1 MASSPKRTR
10 FDASALSPSDT
21 ASTPMATA
29 RESLKMSVESLQ
41 PEIAT
46 ILLRLGTDFL
56 VSSHKKY
63 IKSQQVKKIED
74 DEEFIPKSARVKFEL
89 KCSKLVE
96 QDEEHISLAADTAII
111 VQTFQQDLRAKI
123 LSTSK
128 LEVTALQKAVVEKFA
143 THLCMT
149 VKACFACESTTVTV
163 NTDKFINT
171 LLHVYEAQPLTH
183 CGTDANAFRAIY
195 QRVHTTEA
203 LPPPYVTSLP
213 TTSDIEREDGSVQRV
228 TTLPPAWL
236 LSQLPNIWRTI
247 ETTFITPWSVYL
259 DVTKRN
265 NVALELKKLN
275 EEFFNNKITDDT
287 AMLIDS
293 EPPADPQVL
302 NDLITAK
309 VSAATKKMTNE
320 ISVLK
325 KALSKN
331 SKRDQ
336 SGADKK
342 KSGRRGKAAAKVND
356 TSNENRKNKNKTRR
370 TNTASSKSSTN
381 NNRNSNQQ
389 NHRSNSRTTRN

>member
-29 RESLKMSVESLQ
+29 RESLKTSVESLQ

-56 VSSHKKY
+56 LCSHKKY

-96 QDEEHISLAADTAII
+96 QDEEYISLAADTAII

-171 LLHVYEAQPLTH
+171 LLHVYEVQLLTH

-195 QRVHTTEA
+195 QRVHTIEA

-247 ETTFITPWSVYL
+247 ETTFITPWSIYL

-265 NVALELKKLN
+265 NVAL
-275 EEFFNNKITDDT
+275 DDT

-302 NDLITAK
+302 NDLIAAK

-320 ISVLK
+320 ISGLK

-370 TNTASSKSSTN
+370 TNTTSSKSSTN
-381 NNRNSNQQ
+381 NNRNSNRQ